1 MKKLLFI
8 TFLSFLT
15 ASLFSQAVG
24 ALEPVETK
32 DLTLDKALELALENS
47 ISIQREKIS
56 LGAAERASKH
66 SWNNLLPSISL
77 SANDEI
83 ELPQGENNFGVEGK
97 VSLSISSDLF
107 ASMKKAK
114 LDYEAKQISF
124 DEAVSEITATVK
136 ESYFSLLLAKQN
148 LDFLKENLENAK
160 NQADQNEERY
170 RRGTLSELEYLSS
183 KVSYEKLKPDFK
195 SQELSYQKE
204 LKNFCLFLGL
214 DEEAIL
220 SGKLE
225 DFITSYEAFFDENKK
240 LEISE
245 SVSNG
250 NIPSVLNLKKQIEAA
265 EKELSIARLTAYGPG
280 AVLSYSASPDFS
292 RINQGQLKQ
301 SASIG
306 LSIPLENF
314 LPFSKGADSIQAAK
328 DSVKDLQLQLTE
340 KSKITYAE
348 YSHIIQSLL
357 LKEESLTSL
366 KNFVNLAQKNYE
378 ATKFAYSKGMTE
390 FLSMQNA
397 SKENLEAKINLQN
410 ELLETLKLYISLEK
424 LYGGK

>member
-1 MKKLLFI
+1 MKKLLLI
-8 TFLSFLT
+8 TLLLLLAAT
-15 ASLFSQAVG
+15 LFAQAAGVV
-24 ALEPVETK
+24 EPVETK
-32 DLTLDKALELALENS
+32 DLTLDKALELALENT

-56 LGAAERASKH
+56 LEAAKRTSAH
-66 SWNNLLPSISL
+66 SWNNLLPSVSL

-83 ELPQGENNFGVEGK
+83 ALPQSENTFGVEGK
-97 VSLSISSDLF
+97 VSISISSDLF

-114 LDYEAKQISF
+114 LDYESKQISF

-136 ESYFSLLLAKQN
+136 ESYFSLLLTKQN

-170 RRGTLSELEYLSS
+170 RHGTLSEIEYLSS
-183 KVSYEKLKPDFK
+183 KVSYEKLKPELK
-195 SQELSYQKE
+195 VQELSYQKE
-204 LKNFCLFLGL
+204 IKTFCLFLGL
-214 DEEAIL
+214 DEEVIL

-245 SVSNG
+245 AVSKG
-250 NIPSVLNLKKQIEAA
+250 DIPSLSYLKKQIEAA

-306 LSIPLENF
+306 LSIPLENL

-328 DSVKDLQLQLTE
+328 DSVKDLQLQFTE
-340 KSKITYAE
+340 KSKITNAE
-348 YSHIIQSLL
+348 YSHIIQSISV
-357 LKEESLTSL
+357 KEESLASL
-366 KNFVNLAQKNYE
+366 KSFVKLAQKNY
-378 ATKFAYSKGMTE
+378 
-390 FLSMQNA
+390 
-397 SKENLEAKINLQN
+397 
-410 ELLETLKLYISLEK
+410 
-424 LYGGK
+424 

>member
-1 MKKLLFI
+1 MKKLLLI
-8 TFLSFLT
+8 TLL
-15 ASLFSQAVG
+15 SLFTATLFAQAVG
-24 ALEPVETK
+24 VLEPDKTK
-32 DLTLDKALELALENS
+32 SLTLDQALNLALENS
-47 ISIQREKIS
+47 ISIQREKNS
-56 LGAAERASKH
+56 LQAAKRTSAH
-66 SWNNLLPSISL
+66 SWNNLLPSVSL

-83 ELPQGENNFGVEGK
+83 ALPQSENTFGVEGK
-97 VSLSISSDLF
+97 VSFSISSDLF

-124 DEAVSEITATVK
+124 DQAVSEITASVK
-136 ESYFSLLLAKQN
+136 ETYFSLLLTKQN

-170 RRGTLSELEYLSS
+170 RRGTLSEMEYLSS
-183 KVSYEKLKPDFK
+183 KVSYEKLKPELK
-195 SQELSYQKE
+195 AQKLSYQKE
-204 LKNFCLFLGL
+204 LKTFCLFLGL
-214 DEEAIL
+214 DEEVIL

-245 SVSNG
+245 AVSKG
-250 NIPSVLNLKKQIEAA
+250 DIPSLLYLKKQIEAA
-265 EKELSIARLTAYGPG
+265 EKEVSAERLRAYGPS
-280 AVLSYSASPDFS
+280 AIVSYTASPLLS
-292 RINQGQLKQ
+292 GINLGQFKQ
-301 SASIG
+301 SVSIG
-306 LSIPLENF
+306 LSIPLENL
-314 LPFSKGADSIQAAK
+314 LPFSKGVDSIKTAK
-328 DSVKDLQLQLTE
+328 DSVNDLKLQLLEKNKTAATE
-340 KSKITYAE
+340 YTY
-348 YSHIIQSLL
+348 IIQSLSQ
-357 LKEESLTSL
+357 KEESLTSL

-410 ELLETLKLYISLEK
+410 ELLETLKLYISFEK

>member
-1 MKKLLFI
+1 MKKLLLI
-8 TFLSFLT
+8 TLLLLLAAT
-15 ASLFSQAVG
+15 LFAQAAGV
-24 ALEPVETK
+24 VESGKTK
-32 DLTLDKALELALENS
+32 TLTLDEALELALENS
-47 ISIQREKIS
+47 ISIQREKIT
-56 LGAAERASKH
+56 LEAAKRTSAH
-66 SWNNLLPSISL
+66 SWNNLLPSVSL

-83 ELPQGENNFGVEGK
+83 ELPQGENSFGIEGK
-97 VSLSISSDLF
+97 VSLSISADFF

-136 ESYFSLLLAKQN
+136 ESYFSLLLTKQN

-160 NQADQNEERY
+160 IQADQNEERF
-170 RRGTLSELEYLSS
+170 RRGTLSEMEYLSS
-183 KVSYEKLKPDFK
+183 KVSYEKLKPELK
-195 SQELSYQKE
+195 AQELSYQKE
-204 LKNFCLFLGL
+204 IKTFCLFLGL
-214 DEEAIL
+214 DEEVKL
-220 SGKLE
+220 NGNLE
-225 DFITSYEAFFDENKK
+225 DFINQYEEDFSENKK

-245 SVSNG
+245 AVSKG
-250 NIPSVLNLKKQIEAA
+250 DIPSLSYLKKQIEAA

-306 LSIPLENF
+306 LSVPLENF

-340 KSKITYAE
+340 KSKIATAE
-348 YSHIIQSLL
+348 YTYIIQSLSQ
-357 LKEESLTSL
+357 KEESLASL
-366 KNFVNLAQKNYE
+366 KSFVNLAQKNYE
-378 ATKFAYSKGMTE
+378 ATRFAYLKGMTE

-397 SKENLEAKINLQN
+397 SKENLEAKMNLQN

>member
-1 MKKLLFI
+1 MKKLFFI
-8 TFLSFLT
+8 TFLSLLAAT
-15 ASLFSQAVG
+15 LFAQT
-24 ALEPVETK
+24 ETK
-32 DLTLDKALELALENS
+32 SLSLDEALNLALKNN

-56 LGAAERASKH
+56 LETAQRASVH
-66 SWNNLLPSISL
+66 SWNSLLPSISV

-83 ELPQGENNFGVEGK
+83 ELPQGENTFGVEGK
-97 VSLSISSDLF
+97 ISLSISSDLF

-160 NQADQNEERY
+160 IQAEQNEERY
-170 RRGTLSELEYLSS
+170 RRGTLSEMEYLSS

-195 SQELSYQKE
+195 SQELAYQKDF
-204 LKNFCLFLGL
+204 KTFCLFLGL
-214 DEEAIL
+214 DEGVFL
-220 SGKLE
+220 SGNLE
-225 DFITSYEAFFDENKK
+225 DFIRQYESSFDENKK
-240 LEISE
+240 IEIADA
-245 SVSNG
+245 VSSG

-265 EKELSIARLTAYGPG
+265 LKEVSAARLTAYGPN
-280 AVLSYSASPDFS
+280 AVVSYSASPALS
-292 RINQGQLKQ
+292 GINQGQLKQ

-306 LSIPLENF
+306 ISIPLENL
-314 LPFSKGADSIQAAK
+314 LPFSKGADSIQSTK
-328 DSVKDLQLQLTE
+328 DSVNDLQLQLKE
-340 KSKITYAE
+340 KSKTVSAD
-348 YSHIIQSLL
+348 YSHIIQSLSQ
-357 LKEESLTSL
+357 KEESLASL

-397 SKENLEAKINLQN
+397 SKENLEAKMNLQN

>member
-1 MKKLLFI
+1 MKKLLLI
-8 TFLSFLT
+8 TFLLLLAATLFAQA
-15 ASLFSQAVG
+15 ASVV
-24 ALEPVETK
+24 EPV
-32 DLTLDKALELALENS
+32 KALSLDEALNLALENS

-56 LGAAERASKH
+56 LEAVKRASAH
-66 SWNNLLPSISL
+66 SWNNLLPSISV

-124 DEAVSEITATVK
+124 DEAVSDITATVK

-148 LDFLKENLENAK
+148 LDFLKENLESAK
-160 NQADQNEERY
+160 VQAEQNEERY
-170 RRGTLSELEYLSS
+170 RRGTLSEMEYLSS

-195 SQELSYQKE
+195 SQELAYQKD
-204 LKNFCLFLGL
+204 LKTFCLFLGL
-214 DEEAIL
+214 DEEVIL
-220 SGKLE
+220 SGNLE
-225 DFITSYEAFFDENKK
+225 DFISQYEAAFDENKK
-240 LEISE
+240 HEISE
-245 SVSNG
+245 AVSSG

-265 EKELSIARLTAYGPG
+265 QKEVAAARLTAYGPN
-280 AVLSYSASPDFS
+280 AVVSYSASPILSGNDK
-292 RINQGQLKQ
+292 GQLKQ

-306 LSIPLENF
+306 ISLPLENL
-314 LPFSKGADSIQAAK
+314 LPFSKGADSIQSAK
-328 DSVKDLQLQLTE
+328 DSVNDLQLQLTE
-340 KSKITYAE
+340 KTKTAGAE
-348 YSHIIQSLL
+348 YTYIIQSLSQ
-357 LKEESLTSL
+357 KEESLASL
-366 KNFVNLAQKNYE
+366 KSFVNLAQKNYE
-378 ATKFAYSKGMTE
+378 ATRFAYSKGMTE

-397 SKENLEAKINLQN
+397 SKENLEAKMNMQN